1 MAHRLIWNR
10 TCNSKG
16 GEGKN
21 VSLDLQNKHLN
32 RNFKD
37 AIRTLRAN
45 ISDMNIARSSQAVG
59 PMSEML
65 TSVDKMVHVKTP
77 SGRHAGPSVKS
88 DLKCMLKVLVDEE
101 VFTKKD
107 KHKHSSFSNL
117 SSDPFVAFKAKPV
130 PYFELHHWLVQ
141 RRQAASIEHQ
151 LQTGV
156 F

>member
-21 VSLDLQNKHLN
+21 VSLDLQNEHLN

-37 AIRTLRAN
+37 AIRTFHGN
-45 ISDMNIARSSQAVG
+45 ISDISIARSSQALG

-77 SGRHAGPSVKS
+77 SGQHAGPSVKS

-107 KHKHSSFSNL
+107 KHKHSSFSNFTVIHL
-117 SSDPFVAFKAKPV
+117 
-130 PYFELHHWLVQ
+130 
-141 RRQAASIEHQ
+141 
-151 LQTGV
+151 
-156 F
+156 